1 MGGSLTLA
9 YLWYILPPTVLPH
22 PAFMWRHIT
31 GLIVSCCVEVGLC
44 FWEACFFSK
53 GEIVDVDLEER
64 GGRRGAETEGK
75 EGRGNCDENWGK
87 NKKRRNSCILYD
99 NFQITEN

>member
-1 MGGSLTLA
+1 M
-9 YLWYILPPTVLPH
+9 
-22 PAFMWRHIT
+22 
-31 GLIVSCCVEVGLC
+31 
-44 FWEACFFSK
+44 
-53 GEIVDVDLEER
+53 DVDLEER